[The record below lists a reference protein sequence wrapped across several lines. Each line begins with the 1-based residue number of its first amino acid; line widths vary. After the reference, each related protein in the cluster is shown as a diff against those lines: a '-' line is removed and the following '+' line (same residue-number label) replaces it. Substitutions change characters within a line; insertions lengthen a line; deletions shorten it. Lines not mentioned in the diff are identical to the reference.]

1 MFSEALTESV
11 DHEDSVAVDVLD
23 LGEIERDAP
32 CVRRSGVGDL
42 EPSRSAFERSIS
54 PAIRATKT
62 VPCG

>member
-1 MFSEALTESV
+1 MVLQALAEAV
-11 DHEDSVAVDVLD
+11 DYKDSVAVDVLD